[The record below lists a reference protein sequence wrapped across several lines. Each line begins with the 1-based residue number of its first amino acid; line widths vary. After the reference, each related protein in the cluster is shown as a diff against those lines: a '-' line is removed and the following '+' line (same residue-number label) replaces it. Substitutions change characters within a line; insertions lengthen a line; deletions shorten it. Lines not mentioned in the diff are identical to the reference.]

1 MTIRTLVVFLIPA
14 TLAGCALAPQQNA
27 LHVARAYS
35 AAVTSGDVETL
46 VALTEPEVLQRVPA
60 DELRRAY
67 TGSFAGRNGGDVLW
81 IRDEVGAISEMFVD
95 ETGMHFFIVNRRT
108 NMQRDGT
115 DVEVENFYLLTSRD
129 LGQSWKVLDNSCV
142 DESWIRGVAPG
153 WSGIPATPKQNF
165 RATHVDAKILG
176 ATPVPTTPASEAK
189 GAQTAS

>member
-67 TGSFAGRNGGDVLW
+67 TGSFAGSTW
-81 IRDEVGAISEMFVD
+81 A
-95 ETGMHFFIVNRRT
+95 
-108 NMQRDGT
+108 
-115 DVEVENFYLLTSRD
+115 
-129 LGQSWKVLDNSCV
+129 
-142 DESWIRGVAPG
+142 
-153 WSGIPATPKQNF
+153 
-165 RATHVDAKILG
+165 
-176 ATPVPTTPASEAK
+176 
-189 GAQTAS
+189 